1 MQRPD
6 INTAVTCF
14 LAPAG
19 LIYALSFG
27 FTFQQVL
34 EKHKRVLNKVM
45 TRDQVLEKH
54 KRVLNKVMCL
64 ELEIEYARPK

>member
-1 MQRPD
+1 MLYSPMASCLWPGQARPD

-34 EKHKRVLNKVM
+34 DKHRGVLAKVNKLP
-45 TRDQVLEKH
+45 TFLSS
-54 KRVLNKVMCL
+54 LS
-64 ELEIEYARPK
+64 